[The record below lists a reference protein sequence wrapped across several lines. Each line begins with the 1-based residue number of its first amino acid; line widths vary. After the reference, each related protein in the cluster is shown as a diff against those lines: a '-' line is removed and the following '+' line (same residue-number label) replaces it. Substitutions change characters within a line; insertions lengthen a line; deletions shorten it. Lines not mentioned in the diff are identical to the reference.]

1 MAAKYLEEGMSRV
14 YLRYISNLWQ
24 VLSKRGSQV
33 AIAMALGYGVAHFLA
48 PTPLLV
54 TRFLHPAPHASR
66 AEDTVSAWFGTQGA
80 PVRVQLLGVIH
91 SAPTRGTAILRV
103 DASEPRVYKE
113 GALIAQGV
121 YLTKVEADRI
131 QIEQQ
136 GQTQSILMPA
146 HPVPLPKHALQRLP

>member
-1 MAAKYLEEGMSRV
+1 M
-14 YLRYISNLWQ
+14 
-24 VLSKRGSQV
+24 
-33 AIAMALGYGVAHFLA
+33 
-48 PTPLLV
+48 
-54 TRFLHPAPHASR
+54 
-66 AEDTVSAWFGTQGA
+66 
-80 PVRVQLLGVIH
+80 
-91 SAPTRGTAILRV
+91 

-113 GALIAQGV
+113 GELIAQGV